1 MAMNEIEA
9 VASLKILVCIAK
21 ADYAIT
27 PEERAVFD
35 GAVRNANLPANLTYE
50 VLFEDNPD
58 FDALLR
64 QITSQEGRDVTFSAA
79 FAMAYADRECHP
91 AEQAL
96 LDKIEKAFVVPKEKK
111 GFIKRI
117 FDEGRDTL
125 SLTSIEPIA
134 DPRKR
139 QREINEDLLKY
150 SVLSAVLGLN
160 PVPIVSI
167 ATDIAVVGL
176 QAKMFRDVG
185 QYWGRETSKDTVK
198 QIMGGVGVGTG
209 ARIAVNNLAN
219 FLPGVGSAV
228 AATTNFAST
237 WALGKVA
244 NQYWESG
251 GKADMKMLKELFVK
265 SHAEGEDVYQQHK
278 AAIDARIKAN
288 KTDLDALAAE
298 YKAGKLTQADYER
311 RVLELK

>member
-1 MAMNEIEA
+1 MAMNEIES

-35 GAVRNANLPANLTYE
+35 EAVRHAKLPGNLTYK
-50 VLFEDNPD
+50 VLFEDHHD
-58 FDALLR
+58 FDALLKE
-64 QITSQEGRDVTFSAA
+64 ITSQEGKDVTFSSA

-111 GFIKRI
+111 GLIKRV
-117 FDEGRDTL
+117 FQEARDTV
-125 SLTSIEPIA
+125 SLTSITPIA

-139 QREINEDLLKY
+139 QSEINEDLLKY

-167 ATDIAVVGL
+167 ATDVAVVGL

-209 ARIAVNNLAN
+209 ARIAVNNLAK

-265 SHAEGEDVYQQHK
+265 SHEEGKTAYQQHK
-278 AAIDARIKAN
+278 AEIDARIKAN
-288 KTDLDALAAE
+288 KGDLDALAAD